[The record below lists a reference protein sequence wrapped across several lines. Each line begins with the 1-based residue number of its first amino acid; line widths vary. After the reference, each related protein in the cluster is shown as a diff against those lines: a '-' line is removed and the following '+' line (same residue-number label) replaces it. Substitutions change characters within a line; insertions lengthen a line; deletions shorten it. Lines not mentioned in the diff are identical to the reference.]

1 MWRGLRCLR
10 PLLLGLASGE
20 APGAARRPARA
31 IASAP
36 RSLSFLGSRELSSLG
51 RPEQVEAEAGAEQAG
66 FQAEEEG
73 NEQEQLAR
81 PDPGPSRFGFE
92 DIVSFLRQEN
102 AKDICAIQLPPE
114 MRYSSYFVI
123 VSGSSP
129 RHLHAMAQYLIK
141 MFKHL
146 KTDCEPHVVIEG
158 KDTDDWLCIDFG
170 HTVVHFMLPE
180 TREIY
185 ELEKLWTLRSYDD
198 QLAQMIPESIPENF
212 ILGMNSEQEELAST

>member
-1 MWRGLRCLR
+1 MLQLASFLPQAGSRQALMLQGFSMLIKVANCNIHTGLRQTRVLSPTLNVILR
-10 PLLLGLASGE
+10 YINLTSYYILILISFPLLS
-20 APGAARRPARA
+20 
-31 IASAP
+31 
-36 RSLSFLGSRELSSLG
+36 
-51 RPEQVEAEAGAEQAG
+51 
-66 FQAEEEG
+66 
-73 NEQEQLAR
+73 
-81 PDPGPSRFGFE
+81 DPGSSRFSFE

-114 MRYSSYFVI
+114 MKYSNYFVI

-129 RHLHAMAQYLIK
+129 RHLHAMAHYLMK
-141 MFKHL
+141 MYKHL

-180 TREIY
+180 TREVY

-198 QLAQMIPESIPENF
+198 QLAQMIPESMPENF
-212 ILGMNSEQEELAST
+212 ILGMNPEEEELASI

>member
-1 MWRGLRCLR
+1 M
-10 PLLLGLASGE
+10 PAIDVSEMSGE
-20 APGAARRPARA
+20 N
-31 IASAP
+31 ASETWPLQAEKLTTNHI
-36 RSLSFLGSRELSSLG
+36 LSFQTASDS
-51 RPEQVEAEAGAEQAG
+51 PV
-66 FQAEEEG
+66 FVG
-73 NEQEQLAR
+73 NALHLK
-81 PDPGPSRFGFE
+81 GFE

-114 MRYSSYFVI
+114 MKYSNYFVI

-129 RHLHAMAQYLIK
+129 RHLHAMAHYLMK
-141 MFKHL
+141 MYKHL

-180 TREIY
+180 TREVY

-198 QLAQMIPESIPENF
+198 QLAQMIPESMPENF
-212 ILGMNSEQEELAST
+212 ILGMNPEEEELASI